1 MEWQG
6 ILALVFTIP
15 FMLFPAGL
23 VLYIAIKGGYT
34 ILGRGT
40 KKLSCSVNADCPEG
54 YTCADGQCVP
64 SS

>member
-6 ILALVFTIP
+6 ILALALTIP
-15 FMLFPAGL
+15 FMLFPAG
-23 VLYIAIKGGYT
+23 VALYLTIKGGYT
-34 ILGRGT
+34 ILRRGI

-54 YTCADGQCVP
+54 YICDGGECIP